1 MIRSGACSVNKR
13 KKVSIF
19 YFLEQSVKGLWRNGV
34 MTFASVAVLMSCLVV
49 LGTFVLL
56 LYNVNYNI
64 NNIGMLNYI
73 LVFVDTSLDPSVS
86 NAELSTVAVTGDQ
99 AQTQAETQSQDG
111 TQAQGESSQGQAQ
124 GASSGSSS
132 SAEIVAGSASDNA
145 DGTDSSGTSPG
156 LITVRGLWDGMSDS
170 EIAELAAEYTSGDTD
185 ALLSEVEAD
194 IPDLRNF
201 FDLSKARVEV
211 DRIRSVLAAVKLR
224 TGSLDGDTIGR
235 YSTAE
240 DSLSVEYRR
249 ITALAD
255 IEMQIQQ
262 LENVESVSFTSKAK
276 ALAEMNEK
284 YSEYTDLFERLED
297 GDNPLTDQFT
307 ITYKENDDISE
318 LRYNLEHM
326 TGLIYRVDCR
336 EDIAGT
342 IENVRSGVVF
352 IFVWFLVILLVVSM
366 FVIINTIKLAVFSRR
381 QEIAVMRYVGATN
394 SFITMPF
401 VFEGILIGLFSSI
414 VAYIVE
420 YYAYLYIH
428 NAVIKN
434 FGFISVIDFSTV
446 NGLVLIGFIGIGV
459 ICGILGSVISLR
471 KYLKA

>member
-1 MIRSGACSVNKR
+1 MLSMTRSGACSVNKR
-13 KKVSIF
+13 KKVSIL

-73 LVFVDTSLDPSVS
+73 LVFVDTNLDPSVT
-86 NAELSTVAVTGDQ
+86 NAAADTEGDTAV
-99 AQTQAETQSQDG
+99 QTNTA
-111 TQAQGESSQGQAQ
+111 
-124 GASSGSSS
+124 GSSS
-132 SAEIVAGSASDNA
+132 SAEIVTGSASDSEAAGA
-145 DGTDSSGTSPG
+145 DGAGSSPG
-156 LITVRGLWDGMSDS
+156 LITVRGLWDGLSDS
-170 EIAELAAEYTSGDTD
+170 DIADIAGEYSSGDT
-185 ALLSEVEAD
+185 AVLLSEVEAD
-194 IPDLRNF
+194 IPELRNF

-235 YSTAE
+235 YSTVE
-240 DSLSVEYRR
+240 DSLSTEYRR

-276 ALAEMNEK
+276 ALSEMNEK
-284 YSEYTDLFERLED
+284 YSEYTDLFDRLKE

-318 LRYNLEHM
+318 LRYSLEHM

-336 EDIAGT
+336 EDIADT

-352 IFVWFLVILLVVSM
+352 VFVWFLVILLVVSM

-420 YYAYLYIH
+420 YYAYMYIH
-428 NAVIKN
+428 NVVMKN
-434 FGFISVIDFSTV
+434 FGFISVLDFSTV
-446 NGLVLIGFIGIGV
+446 NGLVLFGFIGIGI